1 MILTM
6 QWNPKTQ
13 REPRKLLHVWFPDD
27 QNARAKFTG
36 PDMTREE
43 ILRVKQAAVAAQNWA
58 DSFLIQVD
66 KEKTVAQ

>member
-13 REPRKLLHVWFPDD
+13 REPRKMLHVWFPDD
-27 QNARAKFTG
+27 PNARAKFTG

-43 ILRVKQAAVAAQNWA
+43 ILRVKQAAEAVQNWA
-58 DSFLIQVD
+58 DSFLIQID
-66 KEKTVAQ
+66 KP